1 MSDDERPRPD
11 YRQMLRDA
19 IARAEGAD
27 AAMEPAAIHMSG
39 EWDGGPAGEWNS
51 FMAAHSFVEAA
62 RIKGW
67 SKAAIVAFGRAL
79 LEVVPDPDKGR
90 GPK

>member
-1 MSDDERPRPD
+1 VTDYERQRPD

-39 EWDGGPAGEWNS
+39 EWEGGPAGEWNS
-51 FMAAHSFVEAA
+51 FMAALSFIKAA

-67 SKAAIVAFGRAL
+67 TSAALVAFAQAL